1 MKAKGVAAGHPHVGF
16 HHEPATL
23 QRQADLMPEHAD
35 YRENQRWQHQGVVFA
50 TFHTVGPTNGFDV
63 QLKVSA
69 GTVTA
74 TPYYWL
80 AGSWWPIGDAVFAPK
95 NVTATFATVPAAS
108 ARFARAAEG
117 LYWALLST
125 GGGTVDTCEISE
137 AVF

>member
-1 MKAKGVAAGHPHVGF
+1 MRVAPQASLPTDGPQ
-16 HHEPATL
+16 TL
-23 QRQADLMPEHAD
+23 LALDPPGAVRL
-35 YRENQRWQHQGVVFA
+35 
-50 TFHTVGPTNGFDV
+50 GPTNGFEV

-69 GTVTA
+69 GTATL

-80 AGSWWPIGDAVFAPK
+80 AGSWWPIGDATYAPK
-95 NVTATFATVPAAS
+95 NITATFATVPAAS